1 MVPAKALP
9 AVTSSKQTIKEGQW
23 IHNSHYF
30 NQYTSNTSK
39 QYKHSH
45 KSSSLRI
52 VSCLISVGMSVK
64 ELYAVTSS
72 KHKIKEGQWI
82 HTSHYF
88 NQYTSNK
95 FKQYKHLPKYRSF
108 NFVSCLISVGISVK
122 SLLAVTSS
130 KHTIKEGQ
138 WIHNS
143 RYFNQYTSDESK
155 QYKHLRRLIV
165 VVSWAQ

>member
-1 MVPAKALP
+1 M
-9 AVTSSKQTIKEGQW
+9 TSSKHTIKEGQW
-23 IHNSHYF
+23 THTSHYF
-30 NQYTSNTSK
+30 NQYTSDKSK
-39 QYKHSH
+39 QYNHLPKYRYS
-45 KSSSLRI
+45 RFGI
-52 VSCLISVGMSVK
+52 NQISVGMVPVK
-64 ELYAVTSS
+64 SLPSVTSS
-72 KHKIKEGQWI
+72 KHTIKEGQWI

-88 NQYTSNK
+88 NQYTSDK
-95 FKQYKHLPKYRSF
+95 SQQYNHSLKSSCIR
-108 NFVSCLISVGISVK
+108 FVSCPISVGISVK

-143 RYFNQYTSDESK
+143 RCFNQYTSDESK